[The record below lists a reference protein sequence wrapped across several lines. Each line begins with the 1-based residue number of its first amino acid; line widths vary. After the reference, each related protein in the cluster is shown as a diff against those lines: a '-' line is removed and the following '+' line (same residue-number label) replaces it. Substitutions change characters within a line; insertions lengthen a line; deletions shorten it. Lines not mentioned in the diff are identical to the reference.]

1 MVLPIKSYLAAKH
14 VLKGWRAQGCVR
26 LVDFWHVQQVC
37 EQKEPKLHAFGDAT
51 VATLIP
57 FDSGTEP

>member
-14 VLKGWRAQGCVR
+14 VLKGWRAQGACVLWTFGMFSR
-26 LVDFWHVQQVC
+26 FMNKKNQ
-37 EQKEPKLHAFGDAT
+37 KLHAFGDAT